1 MIQNVKRTS
10 KYLTKLYLKT
20 EEGREFLRDLLSR
33 KMNDAQLATLYD
45 FNETQVK
52 RARHKHGLY
61 LRNCPGL
68 RKVEKRKDV
77 EEVVEVVEAEE
88 VILRPTR
95 SPETHSICIQLSP
108 DEMEKLAELAENEC
122 RSVSNQA
129 KWILR
134 NAI

>member
-1 MIQNVKRTS
+1 MMMIQKTKRTS

-20 EEGREFLRDLLSR
+20 DEGREFLRDLLSR
-33 KMNDAQLATLYD
+33 KLTDAQLATLYD

-52 RARHKHGLY
+52 RARHKHGVY
-61 LRNCPGL
+61 YRNCPGL
-68 RKVEKRKDV
+68 RKIEKR
-77 EEVVEVVEAEE
+77 EEVVEAEE
-88 VILRPTR
+88 VVPRPTR
-95 SPETHSICIQLSP
+95 SANTHSICIQLSP
-108 DEMEKLAELAENEC
+108 DEMEKLATLAENEC